1 MRIIELRAE
10 NFKRLRAVNI
20 RPDGGLVEIT
30 GANGNGKSSIL
41 DAIWVALKGRSV
53 AGVEP
58 IRKGAERAT
67 ITLTLGNGKVDY
79 VVERK
84 FSRDKHGDLTTDL
97 TVTAGNGAQIRSP
110 QAVIDGFLGALAFD
124 PLAFARA
131 DKKSQFETLKRFV
144 TGFDFEANTA
154 AREQAFSRRTD
165 VNRDAKRERA
175 AAASIDLPSGPK
187 PKPVDV
193 AAKIDEIQA
202 AADFNG
208 RRNVAISQRDRLLAE
223 AEAKLD
229 EAERLRAR
237 VTSLEQDA
245 AAIKK
250 RVADAGP
257 IADAIDVAALRQE
270 VAEAERSKGVIALFD
285 NRERHEQAARKLEA
299 ESDALTEQI
308 EECDSRRKQATA
320 LAKMPVDG
328 LDLGDGEVLYRG
340 VPFANASHAEK
351 LIVSCSIGMAE
362 NPELRILRSYEG
374 STLDSKSLG
383 VIAAMAKSRDYQVW
397 LERVDESGK
406 IGFVIVDGMV
416 SND

>member
-20 RPDGGLVEIT
+20 RPDGGMVEIT
-30 GANGNGKSSIL
+30 GANGNGKSSVL

-97 TVTAGNGAQIRSP
+97 TVTAGNGAQLKSP
-110 QAVIDGFLGALAFD
+110 QAVIDGFLGTLAFD

-131 DKKSQFETLKRFV
+131 DKKAQFETLKRFV
-144 TGFDFEANTA
+144 TGFDFGANAA
-154 AREQAFSRRTD
+154 AREQAFSQRTD

-175 AAASIDLPSGPK
+175 AAASIDLPPGPK

-193 AAKIDEIQA
+193 AAKIDAIQS
-202 AADFNG
+202 AADFNS
-208 RRNVAISQRDRLLAE
+208 RRATIVAERARIAALIDT
-223 AEAKLD
+223 KLD

-237 VTSLEQDA
+237 ATTLEQEA
-245 AAIKK
+245 
-250 RVADAGP
+250 ADARKR
-257 IADAIDVAALRQE
+257 IDDAPAVPDAVDVAALRQE
-270 VAEAERSKGVIALFD
+270 VADAERIKGVIALFD

-299 ESDALTEQI
+299 EAGALTEAI
-308 EECDSRRKQATA
+308 DECDSLRGQAIA
-320 LAKMPVDG
+320 HAKMPVDG

-374 STLDSKSLG
+374 NTLDSKSLG
-383 VIAAMAKSRDYQVW
+383 VIAAMAKSRDYQVF
-397 LERVDESGK
+397 LERVDETGK
-406 IGFVIVDGMV
+406 VGFVIVDGMV
-416 SND
+416 AQ